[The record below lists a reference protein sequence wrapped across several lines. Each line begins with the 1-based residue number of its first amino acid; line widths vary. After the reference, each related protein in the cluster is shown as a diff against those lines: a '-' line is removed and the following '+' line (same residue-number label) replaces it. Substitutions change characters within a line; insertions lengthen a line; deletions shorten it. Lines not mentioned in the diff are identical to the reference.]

1 MDKKKPDPKPGVF
14 KKQILRSANAYTDQ
28 KIDEILKLI
37 ELSEDTEPP
46 GENERD
52 PGGGGGGGGGG
63 TGGGGGLGIVFPPDI
78 PTPWVIP
85 RPPIRDVSDVGN
97 VTSIKFQE
105 GDGNFTYDVTK
116 KYGTSYLSSDGS
128 LSATVTIEIDGE
140 GEIEDYE
147 IQVTK
152 ID

>member
-28 KIDEILKLI
+28 RIDEVLRLV
-37 ELSEDTEPP
+37 ELSEDTEPSD
-46 GENERD
+46 GDGNEKD
-52 PGGGGGGGGGG
+52 PSGGGGGGGGD
-63 TGGGGGLGIVFPPDI
+63 GGLGVVFPPDI
-78 PTPWVIP
+78 PTPWIIP

-97 VTSIKFQE
+97 VTSINFQE
-105 GDGNFTYDVTK
+105 QDGNFTYDVTK

-128 LSATVTIEIDGE
+128 LTATVTIEVDGE